1 MANDSLLVVN
11 GLDVSDLNEEYLG
24 LIRKGGV
31 DVWHKSVGGGVRA
44 FADAH
49 NFVDNHSDEI
59 TIVRTVAEMYEA
71 KSNDKIALLFG
82 WQDANTISTGRAG
95 SNDWW
100 GDPPHSE
107 LRAYYELGLRV
118 CGIAYQ
124 IANIFGGGATDGH
137 IGLSRAGRA
146 LVEEIHH
153 LGIVLDVGGHTGDQ
167 ASLDAIEMSS
177 GMPVICSHG
186 GVRALAN
193 SSRNLSD
200 KTVEAIA
207 KTGGVIGTPAINDF
221 LVRGKEMA
229 HMPESPWGNVDNF
242 IAHVEHVRDLVG
254 PDHVGIGTD
263 FTTRPGNPTGQTRDR
278 ALFGPETMDEGP
290 RRFVKGFENVSELPN
305 VVRAL
310 EEREWPE
317 EHVQKF
323 LGGNWLRVYQQVWGK

>member
-1 MANDSLLVVN
+1 MSNDSLLVVN

-31 DVWHKSVGGGVRA
+31 DVWHKTVGRGVRA

-49 NFVDNHSDEI
+49 NFVDSHSDEI
-59 TIVRTVAEMYEA
+59 TIVRTVAEMHKAAREH
-71 KSNDKIALLFG
+71 KIALLFG
-82 WQDANTISTGRAG
+82 WQDANTLSSGRGG

-100 GDPPHSE
+100 GDPPQTE
-107 LRAYYELGLRV
+107 LRAYHEMGLRV

-124 IANIFGGGATDGH
+124 IANIFGGGAIDGH
-137 IGLSRAGRA
+137 MGLSRAGRA
-146 LVEEIHH
+146 LVEEIHR
-153 LGIVLDVGGHTGDQ
+153 LEIVLDVGGHTGAQ
-167 ASLDAIEMSS
+167 ASFDAIEMSS
-177 GMPVICSHG
+177 GMPIICSHG

-200 KTVEAIA
+200 KMVEAIA

-221 LVRGKEMA
+221 LVRGKEIA
-229 HMPESPWGNVDNF
+229 HMPESPWGTVDNF
-242 IAHVEHVRDLVG
+242 IAHVEHIRDLVG
-254 PDHVGIGTD
+254 PDHIGIGTD
-263 FTTRPGNPTGQTRDR
+263 FTTRPGNPTGQIRDR

-310 EEREWPE
+310 EEREWPQ